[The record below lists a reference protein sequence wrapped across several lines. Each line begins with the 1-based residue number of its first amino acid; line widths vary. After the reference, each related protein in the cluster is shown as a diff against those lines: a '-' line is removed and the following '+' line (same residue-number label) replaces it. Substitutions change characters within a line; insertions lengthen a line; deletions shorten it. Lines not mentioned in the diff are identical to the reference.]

1 MNYLISNFY
10 DILNLTKN
18 HLLVTFLST
27 IPAIFFGVIIGII
40 FSREKVLK
48 IGEIILNFFG
58 TLQSIPSVAFIALL
72 FTYTGI
78 GLKTAV
84 LALFLYSIVPITYN
98 TLSSIKIVPKE
109 VIEAGR
115 GMGLTNFE
123 ILRKIE
129 IPIALK
135 GILSGIKTSITI
147 NIATATVA
155 TVIGVDTLGKIILIG
170 LRVRRFD
177 MLWIGGIIIALLAI
191 LFDYIL
197 EKLENKIVRW

>member
-1 MNYLISNFY
+1 MSYLISNFY
-10 DILNLTKN
+10 DILNLTRN

-27 IPAIFFGVIIGII
+27 IPAIFFGIIIGII
-40 FSREKVLK
+40 FSRERFLK

-58 TLQSIPSVAFIALL
+58 ILQSIPSVAFIALL

-109 VIEAGR
+109 VIEAGK

-129 IPIALK
+129 IPISLK
-135 GILSGIKTSITI
+135 GILSGIRTSITI

-155 TVIGVDTLGKIILIG
+155 TVIGVDTIGKIILIG

-177 MLWIGGIIIALLAI
+177 MLWVGGIIIAILAI

-197 EKLENKIVRW
+197 EKLENKIVKW

>member
-1 MNYLISNFY
+1 MNYLVNNFSE
-10 DILNLTKN
+10 ILNLTKN
-18 HLLVTFLST
+18 HLIVTFLST
-27 IPAIFFGVIIGII
+27 LPAIFLGTIFGII
-40 FSREKVLK
+40 FSREKL
-48 IGEIILNFFG
+48 IRLGDIILNFLG
-58 TLQSIPSVAFIALL
+58 ILQSIPSVAFIALL

-78 GLKTAV
+78 GIKTSV
-84 LALFLYSIVPITYN
+84 LALFIYSIVPITYN
-98 TLSSIKIVPKE
+98 TISSIKIVPKE

-123 ILRKIE
+123 IFKKIE
-129 IPIALK
+129 FPISLK
-135 GILSGIKTSITI
+135 GILSGIRTSITI

-177 MLWIGGIIIALLAI
+177 MLWVGGLVIAFLAI

-197 EKLENKIVRW
+197 ELLENKIVKW

>member
-98 TLSSIKIVPKE
+98 TLSSIKIIPKE

-197 EKLENKIVRW
+197 EKLEKKIIRW